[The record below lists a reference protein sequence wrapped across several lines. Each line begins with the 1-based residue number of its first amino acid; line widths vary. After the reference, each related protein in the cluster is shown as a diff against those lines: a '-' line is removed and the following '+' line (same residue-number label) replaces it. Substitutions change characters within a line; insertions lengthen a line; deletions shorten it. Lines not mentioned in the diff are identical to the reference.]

1 MKARRRLGTVV
12 LSGVLLGIF
21 APSAGAQDT
30 NYWALQYGPVGQLL
44 GGQVIGSE
52 RSLSATYYNP
62 GGLAL
67 EDGTTFLLSTESFL
81 IESFDTAPAADVDV
95 FDTSSTRLGAA
106 PTLVA
111 GSLPRSWLGDDT
123 RLAWSFLTRQD
134 LNSRLGERL
143 TDPFGFEP
151 QGGGSASELY
161 LDNRV
166 NESWLG
172 LTASRRL
179 SDTLG
184 AGGTLYG
191 IYRGQRNRT
200 EINAQALAP
209 TIAAFS
215 ALAVTTYDYTHFR
228 TLAKLG
234 MAWERNDMRFG
245 LNVTTPSLGLLGW
258 GSAGSTLSFI
268 GVDADGDGVPDPPLL
283 SSQTE
288 DDLDATYKS
297 SWAVGGG
304 FAWYRGAT
312 RWHASAEWFAPVDR
326 FTVLD
331 LPQQDEDEQLIL
343 SQQLKSVVNFGL
355 GLEHDFQNG
364 TVVYGAAYTDF
375 SASVGDPEI
384 NVAVSNWNLYHLSAG
399 VQFRVISNRFTL
411 GATYSFGSAGRPLSS
426 GIPEEPL
433 PGVGLADTL
442 DVSYKRVVV
451 LLGFLFGDGN

>member
-1 MKARRRLGTVV
+1 MDLSRGWRLVGAAI
-12 LSGVLLGIF
+12 LVLLATG
-21 APSAGAQDT
+21 AAAQDT

-52 RSLSATYYNP
+52 RSLSATFYNP

-81 IESFDTAPAADVDV
+81 IESFATTTAADVEI
-95 FDTSSTRLGAA
+95 FDTSSTRFGAA

-111 GSLPRSWLGDDT
+111 GSLPRSWLGEDT

-134 LNSRLGERL
+134 LNSRLGERIS
-143 TDPFGFEP
+143 DPFGLEP
-151 QGGGSASELY
+151 QGGGSATELY
-161 LDNRV
+161 IDNRV
-166 NESWLG
+166 NESWAG

-184 AGGTLYG
+184 VGATLYG

-200 EINAQALAP
+200 EVNAQALAP

-215 ALAVTTYDYTHFR
+215 ALSIATFDYTHFR

-234 MAWERNDMRFG
+234 VAWERNDMRFG

-258 GSAGSTLSFI
+258 GSAGYTLSFI
-268 GVDADGDGVPDPPLL
+268 GVDADGNGIPDPPLL
-283 SSQTE
+283 SSQTD
-288 DDLDATYKS
+288 DDLDAQYKS
-297 SWAVGGG
+297 SWAIGAG

-312 RWHASAEWFAPVDR
+312 RWHATAEWFAPVDR

-331 LPQQDEDEQLIL
+331 LPRQDADSQLIL
-343 SQQLKSVVNFGL
+343 SQQLKSVANLGL
-355 GLEHDFQNG
+355 GLEHEFGNG

-399 VQFRVISNRFTL
+399 VQFRVIDNRFTL
-411 GATYSFGSAGRPLSS
+411 GATYSFGSEARSLSS
-426 GIPEEPL
+426 GIPGEPL
-433 PGVGLADTL
+433 PGMGLGDAL
-442 DVSYKRVVV
+442 DVSYRRVVV
-451 LLGFLFGDGN
+451 LLGFLFGDGS